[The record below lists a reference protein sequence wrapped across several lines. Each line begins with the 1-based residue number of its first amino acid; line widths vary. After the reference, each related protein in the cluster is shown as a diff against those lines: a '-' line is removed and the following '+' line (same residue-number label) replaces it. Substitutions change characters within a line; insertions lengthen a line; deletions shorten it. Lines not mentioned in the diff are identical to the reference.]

1 MHCAAHD
8 TARCP
13 AHYSAH
19 YSALL
24 HVRYTVSCTAHRK
37 VHCIAHCIAHCKVRC
52 IAHCILPWAE
62 TLVTL
67 RCKLKSRPGL
77 ALGPLG
83 APEYESR
90 VNSRS
95 RVPLPIFFCRSDH
108 PEWWSLAEVHGCLD
122 VDSPNP

>member
-1 MHCAAHD
+1 MQGKPHLSLLMTLLYVALYTAPHC
-8 TARCP
+8 
-13 AHYSAH
+13 
-19 YSALL
+19 L
-24 HVRYTVSCTAHRK
+24 HA
-37 VHCIAHCIAHCKVRC
+37 
-52 IAHCILPWAE
+52 ILPWDIK
-62 TLVTL
+62 LVTL

-95 RVPLPIFFCRSDH
+95 RVPLPTFLCRSDH
-108 PEWWSLAEVHGCLD
+108 PEWWSLAEVHGCLV

>member
-1 MHCAAHD
+1 MHVYGAICN
-8 TARCP
+8 
-13 AHYSAH
+13 
-19 YSALL
+19 L
-24 HVRYTVSCTAHRK
+24 
-37 VHCIAHCIAHCKVRC
+37 
-52 IAHCILPWAE
+52 LPWDIK
-62 TLVTL
+62 LVTL

-95 RVPLPIFFCRSDH
+95 WVPLPTFLCRSDH
-108 PEWWSLAEVHGCLD
+108 PQWWSLAEVHGFLV